1 TDPASRAA
9 GETFGDAG
17 GTLFATGIGA
27 PDLPLE
33 TAAAGG
39 EPCRLGVGAAADGF
53 EGAAGIEAA
62 SLGGT
67 VDEFAASLAAGAGGC
82 GGGCTAGGVAHGGAG
97 SGAG

>member
-1 TDPASRAA
+1 
-9 GETFGDAG
+9 
-17 GTLFATGIGA
+17 
-27 PDLPLE
+27 LPLE

-67 VDEFAASLAAGAGGC
+67 VDEFAASLAAGAGDC
-82 GGGCTAGGVAHGGAG
+82 GGDSTAGALADGGVVGGADAGVADDGVAADLA
-97 SGAG
+97 SGATAR